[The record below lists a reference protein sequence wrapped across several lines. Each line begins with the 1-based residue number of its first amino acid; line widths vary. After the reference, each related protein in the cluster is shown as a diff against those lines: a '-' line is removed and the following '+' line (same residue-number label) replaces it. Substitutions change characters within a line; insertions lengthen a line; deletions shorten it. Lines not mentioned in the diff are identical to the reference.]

1 MICSNQNAVPKVHPV
16 TREMLPE
23 DPLEMQAF
31 EVAGDPLLMLRMLVE
46 EYARDGW
53 KAEAILQLARDPND
67 QAFHGLLRALGEV
80 ELRRRIAEIVARC
93 GVIRMKCVETEPMSE
108 RLVQICLPNG
118 D

>member
-1 MICSNQNAVPKVHPV
+1 
-16 TREMLPE
+16 MLPD

-53 KAEAILQLARDPND
+53 GTDAIVQLARDPNY
-67 QAFHGLLRALGEV
+67 QAFHGLLRAFGEA
-80 ELRRRIAEIVARC
+80 ELRRRVAEIVARC

-108 RLVQICLPNG
+108 RLVQIRLPSG
-118 D
+118 R